1 MIKFAFLAENKSG
14 HSRVKAEWGL
24 SIFIEA
30 GGKKILFDAGASPKL
45 FAENSK
51 HMGYDLSEVDFAM
64 VSHGHYD
71 HTNGFPEFIKVN
83 DHAPIYIHKNA
94 FGEVYGSEEGIIDA
108 KPCSIEWTSDQR
120 RELDSRISLTDGPL
134 KITEDIII
142 SGTVPMPE
150 GEVMQEVFYE
160 KKANNEYVR
169 DELTH
174 EQILVIRD
182 RDENGN
188 SKGVYVFAGCCHRGA
203 MAALKC
209 AKELMPGEEIKCFIA
224 GMHLCISPLSE
235 IMRVVED
242 TAKEFDGII
251 MPVHCT
257 GMKAICYMVTKLG
270 DRCIPATAGDVFEF

>member
-1 MIKFAFLAENKSG
+1 MIKFAILAENKSG
-14 HSRVKAEWGL
+14 HSRIKAEWGL
-24 SIFIEA
+24 SILIEA
-30 GGKKILFDAGASPKL
+30 GGKKILFDAGASKNL
-45 FAENSK
+45 FSENAER
-51 HMGYDLSEVDFAM
+51 MGYNLSDVDFAM

-71 HTNGFPEFIKVN
+71 HTNGFPNFIRLN
-83 DHAPIYIHKNA
+83 NHAPIYIHKKA
-94 FGEVYGSEEGIIDA
+94 FGEVYGSENGIVNA
-108 KPCSIEWTSDQR
+108 KPCSIEWTVEER
-120 RELDSRISLTDGPL
+120 AALDSRVELTDGPV

-160 KKANNEYVR
+160 KKANNEYIR
-169 DELTH
+169 DELEH

-182 RDENGN
+182 RDERGE

-209 AKELMPGEEIKCFIA
+209 AKALMPNEEIKCFVA

-235 IMRVVED
+235 IQRVVAD
-242 TAKEFDGII
+242 TVNEFDGII